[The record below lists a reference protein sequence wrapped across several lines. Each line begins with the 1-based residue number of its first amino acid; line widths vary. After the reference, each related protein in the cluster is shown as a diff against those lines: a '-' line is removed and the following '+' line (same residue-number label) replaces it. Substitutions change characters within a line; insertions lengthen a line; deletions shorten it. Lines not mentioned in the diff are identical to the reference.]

1 MIILLFFVFQHICRN
16 GNSNWNTRSNAKT
29 FLQTQLKELKKSSA
43 LNYLTLF
50 LIGLLPMSL
59 MSFILK
65 DTPSSILFSSLP
77 GPNCDTTFIDQ
88 KTCFP
93 LFKGGFGKGD
103 IGISMLSYDRGVA
116 ISILPDEAIFPEKME
131 AFLRCIVNEI
141 QLLHDSSIV

>member
-1 MIILLFFVFQHICRN
+1 MEIPTGIPDQMQRLLH
-16 GNSNWNTRSNAKT
+16 
-29 FLQTQLKELKKSSA
+29 LQTQLKELKKSSIPA

-65 DTPSSILFSSLP
+65 DAPSSILFSSLP

-93 LFKGGFGKGD
+93 LFEGGFGKGD
-103 IGISMLSYDRGVA
+103 IGMGVSMLSYDGGVA
-116 ISILPDEAIFPEKME
+116 ISILPDEAIFPEKMEAE